1 MNSVFKIV
9 IGVFIL
15 TVVSAQSARS
25 ATFNL
30 NFNEPLSV
38 VAMPTADNTT
48 GTVLQG
54 ETASDPNL
62 FYRSPWEGTGNYGAT
77 YTAVRGSG
85 SASYE
90 FDTDLTQISFLW
102 GSVDTF
108 NTILFKKD
116 GVQVDYLTGSNAIS
130 GGAPAASGF
139 VQITIL
145 AALFDEIVFQSTG
158 DSFEFANLSVS
169 AVPLPAALPLYAA
182 GVLLLGW
189 VGRKRSV

>member
-1 MNSVFKIV
+1 MNSVFKII

-15 TVVSAQSARS
+15 TVVSAQSARA

-38 VAMPTADNTT
+38 VAMPTADSTT

-54 ETASDPNL
+54 LTVSDPNL
-62 FYRSPWEGTGNYGAT
+62 YYASPWAGTANYGAT
-77 YTAVRGSG
+77 YTAVGKG
-85 SASYE
+85 ATASYE

-102 GSVDTF
+102 GSVDKF
-108 NTILFKKD
+108 NTVLFLKD
-116 GVQVDYLTGSNAIS
+116 GDVVDYLTGSNAIS
-130 GGAPAASGF
+130 DGAPDASGF

-145 AALFDEIVFQSTG
+145 AALFDEVVFQSSG
-158 DSFEFANLSVS
+158 DSFEYANLNVS

-189 VGRKRSV
+189 VGRKRRV

>member
-1 MNSVFKIV
+1 MNSVFKLV

-25 ATFNL
+25 ATFSL
-30 NFNEPLSV
+30 NFNEPLTV
-38 VAMPTADNTT
+38 VAMPAADSTT
-48 GTVLQG
+48 GNVLQG

-62 FYRSPWEGTGNYGAT
+62 YYRSPWEGTSNYGAA
-77 YTAVRGSG
+77 YTAVRSG
-85 SASYE
+85 GVASYK
-90 FDTDLTQISFLW
+90 FDTDLTEISFLW

-116 GVQVDYLTGSNAIS
+116 GVQIDYLTGNQVIG
-130 GGAPAASGF
+130 GGAPASSGF
-139 VQITIL
+139 VQIAIV
-145 AALFDEIVFQSTG
+145 AALFDEIVFQSSG
-158 DSFEFANLSVS
+158 DSFEFANLNVS

-182 GVLLLGW
+182 GILLLGW

>member
-1 MNSVFKIV
+1 MNNVFKLV

-30 NFNEPLSV
+30 NFNEPLTV
-38 VAMPTADNTT
+38 VAMPTADSTT

-62 FYRSPWEGTGNYGAT
+62 YYRSPWEGTSNYGET
-77 YTAVRGSG
+77 YTAIRDGG

-90 FDTDLTQISFLW
+90 FQSDLTQISFLW
-102 GSVDTF
+102 GSVDSF

-116 GVQVDYLTGSNAIS
+116 GVQVDYLTGNNVIS

-145 AALFDEIVFQSTG
+145 AALFDEIVFQSSG
-158 DSFEFANLSVS
+158 DSFEFANLNVS
-169 AVPLPAALPLYAA
+169 AVPLPAAFPLYAA

-189 VGRKRSV
+189 VGRKRRV